1 MIDKAGVAK
10 PGTDKAAHTARK
22 FSPALLFNMI
32 EHNLYLALGGLL
44 SIVALAALVHVGIDV
59 AASLV
64 AFNENGRLLV
74 IMDHL
79 LFVLMLVEI
88 LHTVNVSIRSGS
100 LNAEPFLVVGLIASI
115 RRVLV
120 ITLESSN
127 ATNGVAGGGAS
138 ELFHDSMIELGVLGL
153 LILVMV
159 ISIFLLRRA
168 REETEE
174 ERAKRSA
181 PAAKSAAALPATGT
195 AK

>member
-1 MIDKAGVAK
+1 M
-10 PGTDKAAHTARK
+10 TDKAAADTARRTERS
-22 FSPALLFNMI
+22 FSAPRLFNMV

-44 SIVALAALVHVGIDV
+44 SVVALAALVHVAIDV
-59 AASLV
+59 VASLV

-127 ATNGVAGGGAS
+127 AKNGDAGDAGSSA
-138 ELFHDSMIELGVLGL
+138 LFHDSMVELGVLGL

-159 ISIFLLRRA
+159 MSIFLLRRA

-174 ERAKRSA
+174 ERARRAMGPGGKG
-181 PAAKSAAALPATGT
+181 AA
-195 AK
+195 

>member
-1 MIDKAGVAK
+1 MMTDKAG
-10 PGTDKAAHTARK
+10 DKAATDTAGHPERRY
-22 FSPALLFNMI
+22 SAARLFGMV

-44 SIVALAALVHVGIDV
+44 SVVALAALVHVAIDV
-59 AASLV
+59 VASLI

-127 ATNGVAGGGAS
+127 AKNGVAGGSGSS
-138 ELFHDSMIELGVLGL
+138 ELFHDSMVELGVLGV

-174 ERAKRSA
+174 ERARRGKA
-181 PAAKSAAALPATGT
+181 PTGKAAT
-195 AK
+195 